1 MRIGIN
7 GFGRIG
13 RTLARVLWQRGRHSV
28 VHVNDLHSDAQ
39 NFAYLLR
46 NDSNYGR
53 FPVRVAASEHRLSV
67 EGEGRG
73 WDIRLSSAA
82 DTRLAS
88 WAASG
93 AEVVIEATG
102 TDANQTACRDY
113 LGDGVGWAIITHTS
127 PHADAT
133 VVLGVNEDQFD
144 PARSR
149 VLSTSICD
157 ACALA
162 PIFRVLVDCF
172 GIEYAFLTTL
182 HPWLGYQNLVGGL
195 VRSRSQPGAFFPDFA
210 LGRASAGCLIPKSTT
225 AGMAVTDLVEGL
237 RGRITSLSYR
247 VPTAAVC
254 YGNIAAVLR
263 RDTTAPEVLASLRR
277 ELSGVVRF
285 YDEPLVSTDLIG
297 EAASAAIDVRWVS
310 VEAGRFLGLS
320 AGYDNEWGYCSRIAD
335 VIDRLVPADATPPP
349 PP

>member
-1 MRIGIN
+1 MRVGIN

-13 RTLARVLWQRGRHSV
+13 RTLARVLWHRGRHSV
-28 VHVNDLHSDAQ
+28 VHVNDLHTDAE

-53 FPVRVAASEHRLSV
+53 FPARVVATEYRLSV
-67 EGEGRG
+67 GGEGRE

-82 DTRLAS
+82 DTRRAG
-88 WAASG
+88 WAHSG

-102 TDANQTACRDY
+102 TDTNQAGCRDY
-113 LGDGVGWAIITHTS
+113 LGDGIGWAIITHTS
-127 PHADAT
+127 MHADAT
-133 VVLGVNEDQFD
+133 VVFGVNEDQFD
-144 PARSR
+144 PARSQ

-157 ACALA
+157 ACAMA
-162 PIFRVLVDCF
+162 PIFRVLADQF
-172 GIEYAFLTTL
+172 GIEHGFLTTL
-182 HPWLGYQNLVGGL
+182 HPWLGYQNLLDGP

-225 AGMAVTDLVEGL
+225 AGAAVADLVEGL

-254 YGNIAAVLR
+254 YGNVAAVLR
-263 RDTTAPEVLASLRR
+263 RDTTTPVVLAALRR
-277 ELSGVVRF
+277 ELPGVVRF

-297 EAASAAIDVRWVS
+297 ESASAAVDVRWVT
-310 VEAGRFLGLS
+310 VEAGRFLGIS
-320 AGYDNEWGYCSRIAD
+320 AGYDNEWGYCSRVAD
-335 VIDRLVPADATPPP
+335 VIDRLVASNPTPPQTP
-349 PP
+349 

>member
-13 RTLARVLWQRGRHSV
+13 RTLARVLWERGRHSV
-28 VHVNDLHSDAQ
+28 VHVNDLHTDAL
-39 NFAYLLR
+39 NLAYLLR

-53 FPVRVAASEHRLSV
+53 FPAIVAAAEHRLCV
-67 EGEGRG
+67 DGDRHG

-82 DTRLAS
+82 DTRRAG
-88 WAASG
+88 WEASG

-102 TDANQTACRDY
+102 TDANQAGCRDY
-113 LGDGVGWAIITHTS
+113 LGGEVGWAIITHTS
-127 PHADAT
+127 PRADAT
-133 VVLGVNEDQFD
+133 VVFGVNGDRLD

-157 ACALA
+157 ACAMA
-162 PIFRVLVDCF
+162 PIFRVLMDRF
-172 GIEYAFLTTL
+172 GIEHAFLTTL
-182 HPWLGYQNLVGGL
+182 HPWLGYQNLLDGP

-225 AGMAVTDLVEGL
+225 AGTAVMELVEGL

-254 YGNIAAVLR
+254 YGNIAAVLQ
-263 RDTTAPEVLASLRR
+263 RDTSVPEVLAVLQR
-277 ELSGVVRF
+277 ELPEVVRF
-285 YDEPLVSTDLIG
+285 YDEPLVSTDLLG
-297 EAASAAIDVRWVS
+297 EEASAAVDVRWVT
-310 VEAGRFLGLS
+310 VESGRFLGLS
-320 AGYDNEWGYCSRIAD
+320 AGYDNEWGYCSRVVD
-335 VIDRLVPADATPPP
+335 LIDRLAAATPPP
-349 PP
+349 LP